1 MESAM
6 KPIRLD
12 QDVRPLSEFRA
23 GMSAFIQ
30 QVAETRRP
38 LLLTQN
44 GRGVAVLLDVREFED
59 LQERL
64 DVLLDFVKGQDDIIA
79 GRVIPREQVMAEL
92 REEIKKYEQPH
103 E

>member
-1 MESAM
+1 M

-23 GMSAFIQ
+23 GMSQFIQ

-64 DVLLDFVKGQDDIIA
+64 ELYLTLVRSYDDIIE
-79 GRVIPREQVMAEL
+79 GRVVSHDEAIQWI
-92 REEIKKYEQPH
+92 REELEKLDESQ